1 MFTQT
6 RQLYI
11 IIFTILKESYTS
23 KSTGIVCRVAGHP
36 IHRAVVCGFSA
47 REEPARPRVT
57 RLGCP
62 SLGLRQQVCEDP
74 EGPVLVGIWGKS
86 PRYAHVQVLQ
96 ASEYNKFH

>member
-23 KSTGIVCRVAGHP
+23 KSTGIVCRVAGHS

-62 SLGLRQQVCEDP
+62 SLGLRGSRSVRTPRGQSWNLGQE
-74 EGPVLVGIWGKS
+74 S
-86 PRYAHVQVLQ
+86 RYAHVQVLL